1 MLLSSP
7 AQSGLMKLPKLLKKL
22 SIPIIFCLLGFA
34 ILSNRFLLLRQFRF
48 SHHQQAGFHLPLD
61 SAEQPRSRT
70 ILLATTNEDLSE
82 LGQLA
87 RDSGEVETDSPS
99 ALQDFRVPFK
109 FQTPISLRPP
119 TYILQSALNL

>member
-1 MLLSSP
+1 LSSP
-7 AQSGLMKLPKLLKKL
+7 AQSGLIELPKLLKKL
-22 SIPIIFCLLGFA
+22 SISIIFCLLGFA
-34 ILSNRFLLLRQFRF
+34 ILSNRFFLLRQFRF
-48 SHHQQAGFHLPLD
+48 PHNQQAGFHLPLD
-61 SAEQPRSRT
+61 NAEQSRSRT

-99 ALQDFRVPFK
+99 ALQDLRVLFK
-109 FQTPISLRPP
+109 FPTAVLLRPP